1 MKKKLIA
8 AILTGAMLV
17 AGMSTG
23 VWAESEK
30 SFVYG
35 TTGYSEEMGDAGL
48 NPHDNYSGWSAL
60 RYGVGETLFKYNDN
74 MEVEPWL
81 ATDYEFVD
89 DTTVKITLRDG
100 VKFSS
105 GRTMDAEAVKECLE
119 DLIAVHDR
127 APYDLKI
134 DHIDADGLT
143 LTIYTTEPC
152 PAIINY
158 LGDPYGAIIDMD
170 YGIQGEGG
178 SANVAGTGP
187 YVATNVTP
195 TQIDLVKN
203 EDYWGGDVK
212 VDNITVKSF
221 ADGSALTAAL
231 QTGDIQGT
239 YGLQYDNYPLFENN
253 PDYTINSCATSRC
266 FFGQFNMESE
276 LMQDQN
282 IRKAVEMGIDKEGFC
297 SVIMQGRGVP
307 AKAAFPSSFSYGN
320 DAVETVSYDPDGAK
334 KLLEESGW
342 TDTDGDGYVDKDGE
356 KLSINWL
363 TYPTRLEQPKLAEY
377 AQATLKDIG
386 IDVQVNNTSDH
397 RTFAENGDFDVYV
410 SSTTTAPTGD
420 PEYFFT
426 STVVGSKNYGK
437 YQNDEVTKLTE
448 KLHQSF
454 DKDERGIAE
463 RTGHAQDDRRH
474 ERGHSALE
482 HHVPDGL
489 PAGATKRVGT
499 LTVLVGHGSERVDG
513 ERRHRGQD
521 HDRQHDGT
529 GKDARAGARGS
540 TEDHAH
546 GAVHHIKAEH
556 AVDDRRNAHEQL
568 DERLEHATAETGRNL
583 HHEHGRTK
591 RDGQSDDRREQGDR
605 ERTHD
610 HGERSVHILLGN
622 PVRSRKERDG
632 IEAVYEKR
640 GQTLLGDHEDQGDHH
655 EGHKGHARTRDG
667 EPDVLQTAFWHNL
680 SHVTPFSTD

>member
-8 AILTGAMLV
+8 AILTGAMLA
-17 AGMSTG
+17 AGMTTS
-23 VWAESEK
+23 VWADGEK
-30 SFVYG
+30 TFVYG

-253 PDYTINSCATSRC
+253 PDYTINAATS
-266 FFGQFNMESE
+266 
-276 LMQDQN
+276 
-282 IRKAVEMGIDKEGFC
+282 
-297 SVIMQGRGVP
+297 
-307 AKAAFPSSFSYGN
+307 AK
-320 DAVETVSYDPDGAK
+320 
-334 KLLEESGW
+334 
-342 TDTDGDGYVDKDGE
+342 
-356 KLSINWL
+356 
-363 TYPTRLEQPKLAEY
+363 
-377 AQATLKDIG
+377 
-386 IDVQVNNTSDH
+386 
-397 RTFAENGDFDVYV
+397 
-410 SSTTTAPTGD
+410 
-420 PEYFFT
+420 
-426 STVVGSKNYGK
+426 
-437 YQNDEVTKLTE
+437 
-448 KLHQSF
+448 
-454 DKDERGIAE
+454 IA
-463 RTGHAQDDRRH
+463 
-474 ERGHSALE
+474 
-482 HHVPDGL
+482 
-489 PAGATKRVGT
+489 
-499 LTVLVGHGSERVDG
+499 
-513 ERRHRGQD
+513 
-521 HDRQHDGT
+521 
-529 GKDARAGARGS
+529 
-540 TEDHAH
+540 
-546 GAVHHIKAEH
+546 
-556 AVDDRRNAHEQL
+556 
-568 DERLEHATAETGRNL
+568 
-583 HHEHGRTK
+583 
-591 RDGQSDDRREQGDR
+591 
-605 ERTHD
+605 
-610 HGERSVHILLGN
+610 
-622 PVRSRKERDG
+622 
-632 IEAVYEKR
+632 
-640 GQTLLGDHEDQGDHH
+640 
-655 EGHKGHARTRDG
+655 
-667 EPDVLQTAFWHNL
+667 
-680 SHVTPFSTD
+680 